1 LIAETSPDVEK
12 YWSIFDETFPIRK
25 TANEEAMRLSMQT
38 MTSRTFTLH
47 DVSESET
54 IIDIKRR
61 IEALESAPVEA
72 QALIW
77 GGCTLGYST
86 SSFLNQ
92 SRPEHDQH
100 TLASCI

>member
-1 LIAETSPDVEK
+1 MKLSPFGKLQTKRNAAERV
-12 YWSIFDETFPIRK
+12 
-25 TANEEAMRLSMQT
+25 QT

-72 QALIW
+72 QALTW

-86 SSFLNQ
+86 SSFLNL